1 MQVPERINPFDNLD
15 FSSVEDIEKAF
26 ERISANIGSQNQPA
40 IEGLEETVIAAK
52 ELPMAL
58 KKASEQIGVGAEFE
72 NEESFIDAV
81 RDNLDGFSDLP
92 KVVQA
97 NLEAGLRAEFQ
108 NRQGG
113 SGGAIRVDEILTDE
127 GGEAARALAD
137 LSQKT
142 AEAAGAFTNSLNQME
157 KAVIQAAQVQIDL
170 IKKQKEAGLK
180 EIEIRE
186 RLEDTLGKN
195 EGRNPLAVANE
206 RLDRRVRNAAGLG
219 ATDATDAKS
228 LIERRRSLID
238 QEQGIRSQLGIGA
251 DVTAEDAAN
260 MRLAGQDELV
270 KKLAEVT
277 EANKGTQAALDILAN
292 DTTKLAAIQESL
304 ADIEKKKMGAEDFM
318 EQNLLELQKAIES
331 GDLTKVR
338 ELQAEMAAPSAILN
352 KINEGGAISL
362 EESTQLLG
370 GGLKTLVG
378 TGALSQEEADDLR
391 SQILR
396 GSVDSGASNLL
407 FGSFSPEGRE
417 KVKTSLR
424 DRMDE
429 KGKEDLE
436 NEAAAIAAE
445 QQAAVQG
452 NLAIATDQVAKM
464 QKNYNKQLY
473 EAEAGLRRA
482 GAALLDFR
490 ADALEAA
497 GLSEEADAMRG
508 KASKARKDAESIE
521 SRNVERDRF
530 DEIEKANADFEKAA
544 MAGDVKAAAE
554 AQLRGQAFAEA
565 SPLGVMDMRN
575 NPMAEAA
582 MIEFQKRKQ
591 ATQRLLDDPNS
602 RDMGP
607 AAQRLKDEA
616 AMASMQKSMTAP
628 SVILDK
634 INQGQ
639 AIGLE
644 DRNNLLNEGGLKTL
658 VGTGALDQA
667 GADQLRDKLMQ
678 GALNSENLLPAFGNP
693 GVAMQGVP
701 GAQQIGAE
709 LKRQFAE
716 QAGQGNLNQTL
727 DPFESNMNA
736 FPDPFTQPQF
746 QPQQTP
752 NADSEILNDSAS
764 VIGNA
769 AEKLAQLKD
778 GIDLRAQLGSVTV
791 DLAQGNIL
799 SQIEGAVKIASLN
812 QSKSK
817 YLKLLNP

>member
-1 MQVPERINPFDNLD
+1 
-15 FSSVEDIEKAF
+15 
-26 ERISANIGSQNQPA
+26 
-40 IEGLEETVIAAK
+40 
-52 ELPMAL
+52 
-58 KKASEQIGVGAEFE
+58 
-72 NEESFIDAV
+72 
-81 RDNLDGFSDLP
+81 
-92 KVVQA
+92 
-97 NLEAGLRAEFQ
+97 
-108 NRQGG
+108 
-113 SGGAIRVDEILTDE
+113 
-127 GGEAARALAD
+127 
-137 LSQKT
+137 
-142 AEAAGAFTNSLNQME
+142 
-157 KAVIQAAQVQIDL
+157 
-170 IKKQKEAGLK
+170 
-180 EIEIRE
+180 
-186 RLEDTLGKN
+186 
-195 EGRNPLAVANE
+195 
-206 RLDRRVRNAAGLG
+206 
-219 ATDATDAKS
+219 
-228 LIERRRSLID
+228 
-238 QEQGIRSQLGIGA
+238 
-251 DVTAEDAAN
+251 
-260 MRLAGQDELV
+260 
-270 KKLAEVT
+270 
-277 EANKGTQAALDILAN
+277 
-292 DTTKLAAIQESL
+292 
-304 ADIEKKKMGAEDFM
+304 
-318 EQNLLELQKAIES
+318 
-331 GDLTKVR
+331 
-338 ELQAEMAAPSAILN
+338 MAAPSAILN

-417 KVKTSLR
+417 RVKGSLR

-436 NEAAAIAAE
+436 NEAEAIAAE

-482 GAALLDFR
+482 GAALLAFR

-591 ATQRLLDDPNS
+591 ATQQLLDDPNS

-607 AAQRLKDEA
+607 APNVQELRAKDEA
-616 AMASMQKSMTAP
+616 AIAALQADLNAQMQTPGAQRALGLAP
-628 SVILDK
+628 EPN
-634 INQGQ
+634 NQFPQ
-639 AIGLE
+639 
-644 DRNNLLNEGGLKTL
+644 
-658 VGTGALDQA
+658 
-667 GADQLRDKLMQ
+667 
-678 GALNSENLLPAFGNP
+678 FGNP

-701 GAQQIGAE
+701 GAGLDAPIFSAE
-709 LKRQFAE
+709 VKRQFGE
-716 QAGQGNLNQTL
+716 QAGQSNLNQTL
-727 DPFESNMNA
+727 DPFNQQMDVDA
-736 FPDPFTQPQF
+736 FPDPFSQPQF
-746 QPQQTP
+746 QQAP
-752 NADSEILNDSAS
+752 NPDSELLNNSAS

-799 SQIEGAVKIASLN
+799 SQIEGAVKIASLESI
-812 QSKSK
+812 QEQIPQIVESIKSQMST
-817 YLKLLNP
+817 